1 MIDKQTLNCEIIDLS
16 YDGRG
21 IGCINGKTCFI
32 DGALPTE
39 KVAFRRNNQKRNY
52 DEGRVTEIIAAS
64 EHRVEPSCK
73 HFSRCGGCSLQH
85 LDHRQQLEFKQQQ
98 LLSNLQR
105 GGLTPQRVLP
115 ALSAPQWGY
124 RRRARLAVQR
134 AKDGRFLIGFR
145 NAGSRR
151 IEPITQCPVL
161 SGPLPDVIAM
171 LPQWLELFPA
181 AIRVFEVE
189 LVSADDSFAIAV
201 EASRFPTDE
210 ELESILSGLQDM
222 GFGAGQLWWKAGKQA
237 QFNRLDSG
245 TDPLTFSVNEH
256 IHLTFEPGQFIQ
268 VNGEINRLM
277 IAQMLDLLP
286 DRSITETGTAI
297 DLYCGTGNLSL
308 PLAQQY
314 GTVIGI
320 EGLPELVKGA
330 EENARINNITNA
342 EFAVADLSCS
352 VGLASAYSSRDP
364 VDLVLLDPPRN
375 GAAGV
380 MPWVAKTKAK
390 QIIYI
395 SCHPATMIR
404 DANVL
409 ADAGYKIAAAGVMDM
424 FPHTSHIEA
433 MALFEK

>member
-21 IGCINGKTCFI
+21 IGRINGKTCFI

>member
-1 MIDKQTLNCEIIDLS
+1 MSDKPTLSCDISDLS

-21 IGCINGKTCFI
+21 IGRIKGKTCFI

-39 KVAFRRNNQKRNY
+39 KVAFRLNNQKRNY
-52 DEGRVTEIIAAS
+52 DEGRVTEIISPS
-64 EHRVEPSCK
+64 EHRVEPACK

-85 LDHRQQLEFKQQQ
+85 LDHHQQLEFKQRQ
-98 LLSNLQR
+98 LLDNLKR
-105 GGLTPQRVLP
+105 GGLTPKVVLP
-115 ALSAPQWGY
+115 ALSAPEWGY

-161 SGPLPDVIAM
+161 SAPLPDVITL
-171 LPQWLELFPA
+171 LPKWLELFPA

-189 LVSADDSFAIAV
+189 LVSADRGFAIAV
-201 EASRFPTDE
+201 EANRSPE
-210 ELESILSGLQDM
+210 GKELAPIIAGLQEM
-222 GFGAGQLWWKAGKQA
+222 GFGEGQLWWKAGKQTR
-237 QFNRLDSG
+237 FSRLDAG
-245 TDPLTFSVNEH
+245 TDVLSFSVADD
-256 IHLTFEPGQFIQ
+256 IHLRFEPGQFIQ
-268 VNGEINRLM
+268 VNGEINRQM
-277 IAQMLDLLP
+277 IGQMLDLLP
-286 DRSITETGTAI
+286 DLSVTKEGIAI

-308 PLAQQY
+308 PLTQRF

-330 EENARINNITNA
+330 EENARLNKIINV
-342 EFAVADLSCS
+342 EFAVADLSRS
-352 VGLASAYSSRDP
+352 VGLTNAYNSKEP

-404 DANVL
+404 DAAVL
-409 ADAGYKIAAAGVMDM
+409 IEAGYKLSAAGVMDM

>member
-21 IGCINGKTCFI
+21 IGRINGKTCFI

-52 DEGRVTEIIAAS
+52 DEGRVTEIITAS
-64 EHRVEPSCK
+64 EYRVDPGCK

-85 LDHRQQLEFKQQQ
+85 LDHRQQLEFKQRQ

-161 SGPLPDVIAM
+161 SEPLPDVITM

-201 EASRFPTDE
+201 EASRFPADE
-210 ELESILSGLQDM
+210 EQAPIIDGLREM

-237 QFNRLDSG
+237 RFNRLDSG
-245 TDPLTFSVNEH
+245 TDPLTFSVNPD

-286 DRSITETGTAI
+286 DQSITEKGTAI

-308 PLAQQY
+308 PLAQRY

-342 EFAVADLSCS
+342 EFAVADLSRS
-352 VGLASAYSSRDP
+352 VGLTSAYSSREP
-364 VDLVLLDPPRN
+364 ADLVLLDPPRN

-380 MPWVAKTKAK
+380 MSWIAKTQAK
-390 QIIYI
+390 QVIYI

-404 DANVL
+404 DAAVL
-409 ADAGYKIAAAGVMDM
+409 ADAGYKLAAAGVMDM

>member
-21 IGCINGKTCFI
+21 IGRINGKTCFI

-105 GGLTPQRVLP
+105 GGLTPQRVLS

-308 PLAQQY
+308 PLAQRY

-330 EENARINNITNA
+330 EENARMNNITN
-342 EFAVADLSCS
+342 
-352 VGLASAYSSRDP
+352 
-364 VDLVLLDPPRN
+364 
-375 GAAGV
+375 
-380 MPWVAKTKAK
+380 T
-390 QIIYI
+390 
-395 SCHPATMIR
+395 
-404 DANVL
+404 
-409 ADAGYKIAAAGVMDM
+409 
-424 FPHTSHIEA
+424 
-433 MALFEK
+433 

>member
-21 IGCINGKTCFI
+21 IGRINGKTCFI

-105 GGLTPQRVLP
+105 GGLTPQRVLS

-352 VGLASAYSSRDP
+352 VGLPSAYSSRDP

>member
-21 IGCINGKTCFI
+21 IGRINGKTCFI

-222 GFGAGQLWWKAGKQA
+222 DFGAGQLWWKAGKQA

-308 PLAQQY
+308 PLAQRY

>member
-1 MIDKQTLNCEIIDLS
+1 MTDKQTLNCEIIDLS

-21 IGCINGKTCFI
+21 IGRINGKTCFI

-52 DEGRVTEIIAAS
+52 DEGRITEIIAAS

-161 SGPLPDVIAM
+161 SEPLPDVIAM

-181 AIRVFEVE
+181 AIRIFEVE
-189 LVSADDSFAIAV
+189 LVSADNSFAIAV
-201 EASRFPTDE
+201 EASRFPAIE
-210 ELESILSGLQDM
+210 EQELIIAGLQEA
-222 GFGAGQLWWKAGKQA
+222 GFGAGQLWWKTGKQA
-237 QFNRLDSG
+237 RFNRLDSG
-245 TDPLTFSVNEH
+245 TDPLSFAVNPD
-256 IHLTFEPGQFIQ
+256 INLAFEPGQFIQ

-308 PLAQQY
+308 PLAQRY
-314 GTVIGI
+314 STVIGI
-320 EGLPELVKGA
+320 EGLQELVKGA
-330 EENARINNITNA
+330 EENARINNIDNA

-404 DANVL
+404 DAEVL
-409 ADAGYKIAAAGVMDM
+409 ADSGYKLAAAGVMDM

-433 MALFEK
+433 MVLFEK

>member
-1 MIDKQTLNCEIIDLS
+1 MIDKQTPNCEIIDLS

-21 IGCINGKTCFI
+21 IGRINGKTCFI

-39 KVAFRRNNQKRNY
+39 KVAFRRNHQKRNY

-308 PLAQQY
+308 PLAQRY

-330 EENARINNITNA
+330 EENARMNNITNT